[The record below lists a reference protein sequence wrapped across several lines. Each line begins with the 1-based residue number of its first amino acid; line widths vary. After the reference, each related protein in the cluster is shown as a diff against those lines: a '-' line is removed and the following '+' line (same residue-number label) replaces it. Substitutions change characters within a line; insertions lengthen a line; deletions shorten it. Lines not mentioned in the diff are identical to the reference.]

1 MVSGED
7 LRTAMRKFTTGVTLL
22 TTLRDDGS
30 VKAMTANS
38 VTSISLDPPIVLV
51 CVGHGRNTHQ
61 HIESTGRYGI
71 NVLADDQA
79 PAAEYFANEHMR
91 STGPD
96 PVEYT
101 MTERGSP
108 KVIGSIAFLDCEVV
122 GSHPYGD
129 HTIFVGEVMD
139 AVVEGGEP
147 LVFFDGRFQ
156 DLEKA

>member
-1 MVSGED
+1 
-7 LRTAMRKFTTGVTLL
+7 
-22 TTLRDDGS
+22 
-30 VKAMTANS
+30 
-38 VTSISLDPPIVLV
+38 
-51 CVGHGRNTHQ
+51 
-61 HIESTGRYGI
+61 
-71 NVLADDQA
+71 
-79 PAAEYFANEHMR
+79 
-91 STGPD
+91 
-96 PVEYT
+96 